1 MKWAAAPPEK
11 RKVVVQDVRAERAI
25 GGPLTSE
32 AERLVAAVAR
42 GVTMAGGAIRAAKAR
57 MNFAQS
63 ADPGEQLG

>member
-1 MKWAAAPPEK
+1 MSCASAAT
-11 RKVVVQDVRAERAI
+11 VRW
-25 GGPLTSE
+25 GGFDLTETAVRE

-57 MNFAQS
+57 MNFTQS